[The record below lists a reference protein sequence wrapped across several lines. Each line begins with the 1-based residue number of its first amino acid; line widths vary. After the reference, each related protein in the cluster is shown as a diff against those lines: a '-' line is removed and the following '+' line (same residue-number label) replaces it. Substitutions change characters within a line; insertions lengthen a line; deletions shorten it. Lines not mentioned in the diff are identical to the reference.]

1 MEALSTI
8 RQKIRSEKYKSTDHA
23 RTEMQD
29 DDLQVGDI
37 ERAILNGRIEK
48 TLTEDLRGPR
58 YVVVGR
64 GQSDNAVTVICRVLP
79 TGILRII
86 TVWSGGLDEE

>member
-1 MEALSTI
+1 
-8 RQKIRSEKYKSTDHA
+8 
-23 RTEMQD
+23 MQD

-37 ERAILNGRIEK
+37 ERAILNGRIEQ
-48 TLTEDLRGPR
+48 TLTEDPRGPR

-64 GQSDNAVTVICRVLP
+64 GQSDNAVTVVCRILP
-79 TGILRII
+79 AGILRII